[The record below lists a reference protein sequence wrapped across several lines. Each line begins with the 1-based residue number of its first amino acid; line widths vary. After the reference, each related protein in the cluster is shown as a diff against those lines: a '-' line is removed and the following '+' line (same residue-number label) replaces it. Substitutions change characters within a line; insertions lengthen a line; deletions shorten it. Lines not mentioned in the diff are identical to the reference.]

1 MQPWDMNYYFDGEC
15 KSFNDLIKFHR
26 MNVDRDY
33 PFEEWFN
40 DHIEFGTIKPISPG
54 YGSGTENRPG
64 GGRRTSED
72 GRRSQ
77 RDHSSVIRNSGGAD
91 TGRALFR
98 KLKNS
103 DSLRDLEKYDR
114 DLRQYEVLCQSYDPV
129 RTEPQIKNRL
139 AWYFRGKYYQAQCE
153 WIPAERAFWKALDVY
168 ALAETADIISDEKIR
183 YELLQIYF
191 AQGNYGQVGPLL
203 HELLG
208 IVRCGGTNH
217 GLSEDDIYCI
227 YTIKCEMSE
236 RSLGK
241 DDINELKR
249 MLSKIHRNIET
260 RDYKELAGLSD
271 KCLVFAFASI
281 MLLVGNHNVSVAEC
295 RSYLEVLEYIIANKE
310 LLLAGNEQQTF
321 MWDVYELVLRE
332 LGMPED
338 VSVRERLKLVE
349 CGGMADDV
357 IAETL
362 SPIIVFYYQNGRKD
376 EGEKYLRACLDAL
389 KKAWRA
395 YVRDINDIR
404 LYRELGTVQL
414 QFSECYS
421 VLRRYTEIPFA
432 YEKVLQFKEL
442 ASLAVRERNRIFH
455 SNGMG
460 EKLKLSGAHNEMAGR
475 EAEKVLRGRSSGYMG
490 DAAYKRKLEA
500 DEEFY
505 RQFPKNAVFTD
516 ITWEKVQRAI
526 PDNAAV
532 IEYFFCD
539 YDRYS
544 PYGEKASI
552 DVYLIC
558 KKKNRCT
565 LKREVISDGRAVLE
579 AAKELLSILQ
589 KESAGRSP
597 FSRNIDRS
605 GERRKE
611 LLERNL
617 HRFLI
622 EPALASI
629 QDVERLYIAPDRE
642 LMNLPFE
649 ILKDEDGLGLGKEYD
664 VILMEC
670 ARDFLFRNQDGVSS
684 GGSLIIGS
692 PQYQVTEREYAQTED
707 FPAYYQGRA
716 DNRILGD
723 IPFSGVEACLVGRQ
737 CTSPFYTG
745 SKAVKNLLMSAE
757 GYRNIHIATHGY
769 FDNGKDA
776 AYASG
781 LAFAGAENWLRTG
794 QISRKYGNGIVTADE
809 ISRLN
814 LRSVKLVVLSSCNS
828 GMNEVLE
835 NKGFHGLLGGFS
847 AAGARYVISSLWSAD
862 DFATAILMGYFYD
875 AYIQRGNKPFTA
887 LKNAKRYIQG
897 ATIRRLKQ
905 DGWFAYMLE
914 QDIDYESKQL
924 VWQYEKRNDWERPFE
939 REIYWGGFICYRC
952 N

>member
-33 PFEEWFN
+33 PFEEWFE
-40 DHIEFGTIKPISPG
+40 DHIAFGTIRPIVPG
-54 YGSGTENRPG
+54 YDSGINRPAA
-64 GGRRTSED
+64 GRRTSENS
-72 GRRSQ
+72 RRGQ
-77 RDHSSVIRNSGGAD
+77 RDNSSVMRNRNGAD
-91 TGRALFR
+91 NGRNLFR
-98 KLKNS
+98 ELSNPA
-103 DSLRDLEKYDR
+103 SLDDTEKYGR
-114 DLRQYEVLCQSYDPV
+114 NLQQYEELCQMYDSV
-129 RTEPQIKNRL
+129 RTEPQIKKRL
-139 AWYFRGKYYQAQCE
+139 AWYFRGKYYLARRE

-168 ALAETADIISDEKIR
+168 APTETVDIISDKKIR
-183 YELLQIYF
+183 FELLKIYYTLE
-191 AQGNYGQVGPLL
+191 NYGQAKPLL
-203 HELLG
+203 RELLDV
-208 IVRCGGTNH
+208 IRYGGTNR

-227 YTIKCEMSE
+227 YTIKCEMFE

-241 DDINELKR
+241 EDINELKER
-249 MLSKIHRNIET
+249 LSKIHRDIKRGNF
-260 RDYKELAGLSD
+260 KELAGLSE
-271 KCLVFAFASI
+271 KCLLFVFVSVI
-281 MLLVGNHNVSVAEC
+281 LLVGNQKASKEEC
-295 RSYLEVLEYIIANKE
+295 GSYKEILEYIIANKE
-310 LLLAGNEQQTF
+310 LLLAGDEHQTL
-321 MWDVYELVLRE
+321 MWDAYEVVLRE
-332 LGMPED
+332 LGLPED

-349 CGGMADDV
+349 CGGMSDNV

-362 SPIIVFYYQNGRKD
+362 SLILAFYYQNGKRD
-376 EGEKYLRACLDAL
+376 EGEKYLHICLDKL
-389 KKAWRA
+389 KEVWHS

-404 LYRELGTVQL
+404 LYRELGTVQF

-421 VLRRYTEIPFA
+421 VLRRYAELPFA

-552 DVYLIC
+552 DIYLIC
-558 KKKNRCT
+558 KKKNRGT

-737 CTSPFYTG
+737 CKSSYYTG
-745 SKAVKNLLMSAE
+745 SRAAKNLLMSAE

-835 NKGFHGLLGGFS
+835 NKGFHGLIGGFS

-897 ATIRRLKQ
+897 ATIGRLKQ

-924 VWQYEKRNDWERPFE
+924 IWQYEKRNDWERPFE